1 MSKIDKRSWDERF
14 SADEYVYGTDP
25 NVFFREQLDK
35 LNPGKL
41 LLLGEGEGR
50 NGVYAAKMNW
60 EVDAVD
66 LSDQAKVKALKLA
79 EREHVQLNYEVHN
92 LTEYKPKR
100 NYYDAIGIIFFHLE
114 KADVVKIFSEAK
126 KALKKGGVIIS
137 EVFSINQIGRT
148 SGGPKD
154 PDLLYKTSDFEKA
167 FKELE
172 TIQLEESL
180 VELNEGRLH
189 QGEAMVVRYVG
200 ENKL

>member
-1 MSKIDKRSWDERF
+1 MSKIDKQNWDERF

-35 LNPGKL
+35 LDPGKL

-79 EREHVQLNYEVHN
+79 EREHVILNYEVHN
-92 LTEYKPKR
+92 LTEYKPKS

-126 KALKKGGVIIS
+126 KALKEGGVIIS
-137 EVFSINQIGRT
+137 EVFSVNQIGRT

-154 PDLLYKTSDFEKA
+154 PELLYKTDDFKTL
-167 FKELE
+167 FNGLK
-172 TIQLEESL
+172 IKYLEECSI
-180 VELNEGRLH
+180 VLNEGKLH
-189 QGEAMVVRYVG
+189 QGEAIVVRYVG